1 MLIIQIKFKC
11 ASSLWQFHCKQH
23 KTMEEIFL
31 EYSRTIIWFNKEVI
45 HIIDEWVGFLCICYF
60 IFILPLT
67 VTENIN
73 SHSCSN
79 TTHSSVGTISKL
91 LIHKFSKTSTKA
103 FWGNQLT
110 LSDLWYRIF
119 YILILFRNRVL
130 HVLYIKLAIFFL
142 KGRIVNTLGPT
153 VHHNC
158 STLPLQQESNHRWY
172 EKEWARL
179 CYNKVIF
186 TKPQCHSLLTY
197 AFYQ

>member
-1 MLIIQIKFKC
+1 MHQVCGNFIVNSTKQWKKYSLSIQELLYDLTKKLFTSLTNEWGSY
-11 ASSLWQFHCKQH
+11 AS
-23 KTMEEIFL
+23 
-31 EYSRTIIWFNKEVI
+31 VI
-45 HIIDEWVGFLCICYF
+45 LFSSYRL
-60 IFILPLT
+60 
-67 VTENIN
+67 TENIN